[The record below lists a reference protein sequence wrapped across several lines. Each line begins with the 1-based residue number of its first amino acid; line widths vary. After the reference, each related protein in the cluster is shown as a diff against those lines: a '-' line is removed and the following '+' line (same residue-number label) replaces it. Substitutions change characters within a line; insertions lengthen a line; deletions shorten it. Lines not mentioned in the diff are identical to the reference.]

1 MDISIPYY
9 SDKSR
14 ISNSNIGW
22 FINNGPTYLYKMLTT
37 DSEESNSYLER
48 GTMIHEYI
56 LQPEEFQKDY
66 VFWDKDKPAS
76 ANQEKF
82 CRELANSVEIEPN
95 KAILSAY
102 KNAYSVLRQSDDKM
116 LSEGVK
122 IAFKLKD
129 YIEFIRS
136 NDTRTMIS
144 AYELNMLNKIKENV
158 YSHKLAN
165 ILLGDKISNDGFTS
179 NEFHINWY
187 HNTYNAKCKS
197 LLDRL
202 VVDFK
207 NHKVII
213 IDLKTTVNI
222 YKFEDSIKK
231 YDYCR
236 QLMYYTMAVKWWLQ
250 NEKQV
255 DVTKFSF
262 DYYIIAIDTNTSNHD
277 VRVFKISNKDVE
289 SKIDTINTALEHIMW
304 HKDNNLWEHSKEYY
318 EGGGEEYLTLND

>member
-37 DSEESNSYLER
+37 DSEESSSYLER

-56 LQPEEFQKDY
+56 LQPKEFQKDY

-82 CRELANSVEIEPN
+82 CKELANSVEIEPN

-116 LSEGVK
+116 LSEGIK
-122 IAFKLKD
+122 IASKLKD

-165 ILLGDKISNDGFTS
+165 ILLEDKISNDGFTS
-179 NEFHINWY
+179 NEFHINWN
-187 HNTYNAKCKS
+187 HDKYNAKCKS

-222 YKFEDSIKK
+222 YKFEDSMKK

-277 VRVFKISNKDVE
+277 IRVFKISNKDVE

>member
-37 DSEESNSYLER
+37 DSEESSSYLER

-82 CRELANSVEIEPN
+82 CKELANSVEIEPN

-116 LSEGVK
+116 LSEGIK
-122 IAFKLKD
+122 IASKLKD

-144 AYELNMLNKIKENV
+144 AYELNMLNKIKENI

-165 ILLGDKISNDGFTS
+165 ILLGDKISNNGFTS
-179 NEFHINWY
+179 NEFHINWD

-222 YKFEDSIKK
+222 YKFEDSMKK

-277 VRVFKISNKDVE
+277 IRVFKISNNDVE